1 MIYLKLNSDNTIGTR
16 YYRPFDA
23 VDGIHMTQEEAE
35 KVGVFIES
43 EDVLPTPNHQLGK
56 DSILKYN
63 PTNKTFYYEYVD
75 RVMSA
80 EEKAL
85 LSITQDMEAQK
96 QALLELSM
104 MVSIAGGNV

>member
-1 MIYLKLNSDNTIGTR
+1 MIYLKLENNNTVGTR
-16 YYRPFDA
+16 YHQPFDP
-23 VDGIHMTQEEAE
+23 VHGINMTQEEAE

-43 EDVLPTPNHQLGK
+43 EDVLPTPNNQLGK
-56 DSILKYN
+56 DSVLKYN
-63 PTNKTFYYEYVD
+63 PDNKTFYYEYVD

-104 MVSIAGGNV
+104 MVSIGGAV

>member
-1 MIYLKLNSDNTIGTR
+1 MVFLRLNDDNTIGTR
-16 YYRPFDA
+16 YHQPFDP
-23 VDGIHMTQEEAE
+23 VNGIHMTQEEAE

-43 EDVLPTPNHQLGK
+43 EDVLPVPNHQLGK
-56 DSILKYN
+56 DSILKYD
-63 PTNKTFYYEYVD
+63 TVNKTFYYEYVD

-104 MVSIAGGNV
+104 MVSTGGAV

>member
-1 MIYLKLNSDNTIGTR
+1 MIYLRLENNNTVGTR
-16 YYRPFDA
+16 YYQPFDPIH
-23 VDGIHMTQEEAE
+23 GIHMTQEEAE
-35 KVGVFIES
+35 KVGVFIDS
-43 EDVLPTPNHQLGK
+43 EDLIPTPDNQFGK
-56 DSILKYN
+56 DSVLKYN
-63 PTNKTFYYEYVD
+63 PDNKTFYYEYVD

-104 MVSIAGGNV
+104 MVSTGGAI